1 MIHLLLGI
9 SGFWIRNE
17 QSDLLA
23 FTSMFPTKS
32 LPEVHTNSCW
42 GAGWKD
48 LWEDS
53 LDVIISMDHFR
64 ILTWV
69 LWIFPCKHCLN
80 GSTMNVLHVLWKV
93 HLPAHLGS
101 GLSGNSENFSEQ
113 LSDWR
118 WLKQSIN
125 LSFCNRSHFNLQIT
139 LYSNVVLNL
148 YCHVFYF
155 YWSIA
160 KPNSLNSL
168 RTFSHRRT
176 GNGPFSWMY
185 GHFFSGSA
193 LALSLWKVHLL
204 FSFTEESFPWIL
216 NTRGQ

>member
-1 MIHLLLGI
+1 MKCYRHL
-9 SGFWIRNE
+9 
-17 QSDLLA
+17 QSFRKIVSCSRPDL
-23 FTSMFPTKS
+23 KS
-32 LPEVHTNSCW
+32 SSLSCLNASFSKADADMKKCW
-42 GAGWKD
+42 RMCFK
-48 LWEDS
+48 
-53 LDVIISMDHFR
+53 ISMDHFR